1 MPRRLLP
8 SLLALAL
15 LAAIVAFWQRG
26 SFRERAAIRDAND
39 PATPTRTKALPST
52 AAPAGATNPAAPQRA
67 LESLAGS
74 SSAQP
79 EPPSELADGLNAP
92 DGSVSADLK
101 LVHEIFAAWLTNFRE
116 QGIPI
121 GENRDV
127 TAALTGANPL
137 SFAFVPRNHPAIN
150 ARGELCDRWG
160 TPFRFHPLSRQQMEL
175 RSAGPDRK
183 FGTPD
188 DAEWAP
194 WPRNF

>member
-8 SLLALAL
+8 SLLALAIL
-15 LAAIVAFWQRG
+15 GSIVAIWQRG
-26 SFRERAAIRDAND
+26 PLRDRGPSRDDVNSAAHPRSSPV
-39 PATPTRTKALPST
+39 PATTP
-52 AAPAGATNPAAPQRA
+52 PAGAKKPAAAQGA
-67 LESLAGS
+67 SDTVAGS
-74 SSAQP
+74 SAVQP
-79 EPPSELADGLNAP
+79 ESPSELVDGLNAP
-92 DGSVSADLK
+92 DGSISTDLK
-101 LVHEIFAAWLTNFRE
+101 LVHEVFAAWLTNFRE

-121 GENRDV
+121 GENREV

-137 SFAFVPRNHPAIN
+137 GFAFVPRNHPAIN

-160 TPFRFHPLSRQQMEL
+160 TPFRFHALSRQQMEL

>member
-8 SLLALAL
+8 SLLVLAIL
-15 LAAIVAFWQRG
+15 GSIVALWQRG
-26 SFRERAAIRDAND
+26 SLRDRGPRHEGVNSAANPRSEPRPGAEGQ
-39 PATPTRTKALPST
+39 
-52 AAPAGATNPAAPQRA
+52 APARRNPDTV
-67 LESLAGS
+67 AGS
-74 SSAQP
+74 SAVPQES
-79 EPPSELADGLNAP
+79 PSELVDGLNAP
-92 DGSVSADLK
+92 DGSISADLK
-101 LVHEIFAAWLTNFRE
+101 LVHEVFAAWLTSFRE

-121 GENRDV
+121 GENREV

-137 SFAFVPRNHPAIN
+137 GFAFVPRNHPAIN

-160 TPFRFHPLSRQQMEL
+160 TPFRFHALSRQQMEL

-183 FGTPD
+183 FGTSD